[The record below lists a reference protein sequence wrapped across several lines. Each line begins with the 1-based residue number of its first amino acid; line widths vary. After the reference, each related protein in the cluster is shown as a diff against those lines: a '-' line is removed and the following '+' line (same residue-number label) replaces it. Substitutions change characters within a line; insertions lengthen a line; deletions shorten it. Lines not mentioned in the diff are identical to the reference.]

1 MNKFYF
7 PFTENTPIVEHG
19 DSQDQGLK
27 RQFSTGFTV
36 GTVLICLSENNYG
49 NEALINNSP
58 SIPGYSAISLICR
71 QDQAVP
77 LTNAV
82 AKLIINGEVV
92 GVNGV
97 VRRSSLCKVGIC

>member
-7 PFTENTPIVEHG
+7 TLIENTPFVEHG
-19 DSQDQGLK
+19 DAQDQGLK

-36 GTVLICLSENNYG
+36 GTLLICLSENNYG

-71 QDQAVP
+71 QDQRVH

-92 GVNGV
+92 GVNGIV
-97 VRRSSLCKVGIC
+97 HPSSFCKVGIC

>member
-1 MNKFYF
+1 M
-7 PFTENTPIVEHG
+7 ESG
-19 DSQDQGLK
+19 DAQDQGLK
-27 RQFSTGFTV
+27 RQFSTGFNV
-36 GTVLICLSENNYG
+36 GTLLICLSKNDDG

-71 QDQAVP
+71 QDQTVP

-82 AKLIINGEVV
+82 AELIINGEVV

-97 VRRSSLCKVGIC
+97 IQHSTLCKVCARSI